1 MEQFNL
7 FCNDC
12 LIPTDDHSK
21 VQEPNDIYRIYIKW
35 LGSEI
40 DTIHEGGDHA
50 YINEVDQ
57 IQVIKKGSKL
67 LEDAEYMSTKSLLRI
82 QSREKYK

>member
-1 MEQFNL
+1 MEQFNV
-7 FCNDC
+7 FCNDF

-21 VQEPNDIYRIYIKW
+21 VKEPNGIYRRYIKW

-40 DTIHEGGDHA
+40 NTIHEGGDHA

-67 LEDAEYMSTKSLLRI
+67 LEDAEYMSTNRILRI
-82 QSREKYK
+82 QG